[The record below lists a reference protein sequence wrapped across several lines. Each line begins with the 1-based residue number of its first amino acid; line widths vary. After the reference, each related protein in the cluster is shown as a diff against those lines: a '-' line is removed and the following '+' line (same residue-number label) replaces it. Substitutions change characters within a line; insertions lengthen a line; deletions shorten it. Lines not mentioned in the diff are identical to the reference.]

1 MILKIWAIVSAHY
14 YDNAYAH
21 SRRGVQ
27 GPSNLQWDLSGV
39 RLLGVVKSGEGWGEE
54 GWEGRNKR
62 RGT

>member
-39 RLLGVVKSGEGWGEE
+39 RLLGW
-54 GWEGRNKR
+54 
-62 RGT
+62 